1 MQDKKTGGNQMKMYE
16 VLDLQVLYNSIA
28 NIKLPLKTTYKFTR
42 LMKRAEEEINF
53 YQEKFREIIEEYG
66 VKENGEYKL
75 TPDGQSIVIISGK
88 EVECNNKLAELRNLD
103 VSIEGIKFTIEEL
116 EGIDVS
122 IQELSC
128 LMSLIEE

>member
-1 MQDKKTGGNQMKMYE
+1 MKMKMYE
-16 VLDLQVLYNSIA
+16 VLELQTLYNSIA

-53 YQEKFREIIEEYG
+53 YQEKFREIVEEYG

-75 TPDGQSIVIISGK
+75 TPDGQSIIIIPGK
-88 EVECNNKLAELRNLD
+88 EMECNTKLTELRNLD
-103 VSIEGIKFTIEEL
+103 VLIDGIKFSIEEL

-122 IQELSC
+122 ISELSC
-128 LMSLIEE
+128 IMSLIEE

>member
-1 MQDKKTGGNQMKMYE
+1 MKMYE
-16 VLDLQVLYNSIA
+16 VLELQNLYASIA

-53 YQEKFREIIEEYG
+53 YQEKFREIVEEYG

-75 TPDGQSIVIISGK
+75 TPDGQSIAIISGK
-88 EVECNNKLAELRNLD
+88 EVECNKKLAELRNLD
-103 VSIEGIKFTIEEL
+103 VLIDGIKFTIEEL

-122 IQELSC
+122 ISELSC
-128 LMSLIEE
+128 LMSLIED

>member
-1 MQDKKTGGNQMKMYE
+1 MKMYE

-42 LMKRAEEEINF
+42 LMKRAKEEIAF

-66 VKENGEYKL
+66 VKENGEYRL
-75 TPDGQSIVIISGK
+75 TPDGQSIVIIPGK
-88 EVECNNKLAELRNLD
+88 EVECNTRLAELRNLD
-103 VSIEGIKFTIEEL
+103 ISIEGISFTIDEL

-122 IQELSC
+122 ISELSC
-128 LMSLIEE
+128 LMSLIED

>member
-1 MQDKKTGGNQMKMYE
+1 MKMYE

-28 NIKLPLKTTYKFTR
+28 NVKLPLKTTYKFTR
-42 LMKRAEEEINF
+42 LMKRAEEEVAF
-53 YQEKFREIIEEYG
+53 YQEKFREIVEEYG

-75 TPDGQSIVIISGK
+75 TPDGMSIVIIPGK
-88 EVECNNKLAELRNLD
+88 EAECNSKLAELRNLD
-103 VSIEGIKFTIEEL
+103 VSIEGITFTIGEL

-128 LMSLIEE
+128 LMSLIED

>member
-1 MQDKKTGGNQMKMYE
+1 MKMYE
-16 VLDLQVLYNSIA
+16 VLELSNLYKSIS

-42 LMKRAEEEINF
+42 LMRRADEEIAF
-53 YQEKFREIIEEYG
+53 YQEKFREIVEEYG

-75 TPDGQSIVIISGK
+75 TSDGQSIVIIPGK
-88 EVECNNKLAELRNLD
+88 EIECNTKIAELRNLE
-103 VSIEGIKFTIEEL
+103 VPIENIKFSIEEL

-122 IQELSC
+122 ISELSC

>member
-1 MQDKKTGGNQMKMYE
+1 MKMYE
-16 VLDLQVLYNSIA
+16 VLDLQVLYNTIA

-42 LMKRAEEEINF
+42 LMKRAEEEIAF
-53 YQEKFREIIEEYG
+53 YQEKFQEIVAEYG
-66 VKENGEYKL
+66 VKEESGQYKL
-75 TPDGQSIVIISGK
+75 TPDGMSIVIIPGK
-88 EVECNNKLAELRNLD
+88 EAECNQKLNELRNLD

>member
-1 MQDKKTGGNQMKMYE
+1 MKMYE
-16 VLDLQVLYNSIA
+16 ILELQNLYNSIS

-53 YQEKFREIIEEYG
+53 YQEKLCEIIEEYG

-75 TPDGQSIVIISGK
+75 TSDGQSIVIIPGK
-88 EVECNNKLAELRNLD
+88 EVECNKKLAELRNLD
-103 VSIEGIKFTIEEL
+103 VLIDGIKFSIEEL

-122 IQELSC
+122 ISELSC
-128 LMSLIEE
+128 LMPLIED